1 MNDRE
6 KKEYVA
12 PQMTVEEFDCHM
24 LLCGSPEVSDIC
36 GEVDIEDGEDYEG
49 E

>member
-1 MNDRE
+1 MNIRE

-24 LLCGSPEVSDIC
+24 LLCGSPEACNDC
-36 GEVDIEDGEDYEG
+36 GEVDVEEDY
-49 E
+49 